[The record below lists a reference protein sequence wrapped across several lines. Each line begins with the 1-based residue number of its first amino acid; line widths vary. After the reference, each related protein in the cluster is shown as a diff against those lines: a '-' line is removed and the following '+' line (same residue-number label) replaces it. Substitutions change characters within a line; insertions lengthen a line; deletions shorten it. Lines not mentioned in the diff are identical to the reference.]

1 MRKVFLA
8 LAGVALAISASACAP
23 TGDTNPNPTDGQVQP
38 TLPAIDPSLIPTAA
52 PASVI
57 DVDPNLFLTQYGDYL
72 FRVGQGPTW
81 CSISPEFGYA
91 ICEQNEVAAQYATI
105 PVPATCDYSYGFQV
119 RLWGVKPEA
128 GQAAEFPCSGG
139 AFADPNGA
147 ATLEDGQRIT
157 VAPYDCWVQGDTA
170 RCENETGDY
179 VVLGPKAW
187 ALGNS

>member
-23 TGDTNPNPTDGQVQP
+23 TESPNPTDTQSQGAMP
-38 TLPAIDPSLIPTAA
+38 TIDPSLIPTAA

-57 DVDPNLFLTQYGDYL
+57 DVDPANFLTQYGDYL

-81 CSISPEFGYA
+81 CSISPAFGYA

-105 PVPATCDYSYGFQV
+105 PVPDTCDYSYGFQV
-119 RLWGVKPEA
+119 RLWGTKPTD
-128 GQAAEFPCSGG
+128 GPAAEFPCAGG
-139 AFADPNGA
+139 AFADPAGA

-157 VAPYDCWVQGDTA
+157 VAPYDCWVQDVTA
-170 RCENETGDY
+170 RCENESGEY
-179 VVLGPKAW
+179 IVLGPKAW
-187 ALGNS
+187 ALGNN